1 MPDTIP
7 ILDPHTTSMGEDIIS
22 ILWMKIINQK
32 SRGVFHKV
40 GVVRADSQLC
50 SFSIILLTSYM
61 HGSSERSMEET
72 VGIVGEDP
80 TELCWLW
87 YGSGFCSKLTRE

>member
-7 ILDPHTTSMGEDIIS
+7 ILDPHTNSMGEDIIS

-50 SFSIILLTSYM
+50 SFSIILHTSYM
-61 HGSSERSMEET
+61 HGSSGRSMEET
-72 VGIVGEDP
+72 VGIVREDP

-87 YGSGFCSKLTRE
+87 YDSEFCSKLTRE